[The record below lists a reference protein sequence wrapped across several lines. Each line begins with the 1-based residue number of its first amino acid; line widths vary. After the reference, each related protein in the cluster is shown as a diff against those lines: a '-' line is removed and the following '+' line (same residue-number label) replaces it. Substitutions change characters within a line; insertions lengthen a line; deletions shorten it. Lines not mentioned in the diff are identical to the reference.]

1 VKAARKALAAL
12 ALGIAL
18 AAPAASAE
26 PVTVVALGDSL
37 TAGFGLPQGEGLV
50 PQLQRWLDA
59 QGAGPVE
66 VINMGVSG
74 DTSAGGRARL
84 DWALGRSAD
93 AVILELGA
101 NDMLRGVDPS
111 ETRANLGAIL
121 SVLAERSLP
130 VLVTGMKSSANFGAD
145 YKAQFD
151 AIYPDLAAEH
161 GALLDPFF
169 FEGLLNRPGMLQA
182 DGLHPSAEGVAV
194 VVQRIGPL
202 VIELIERARR

>member
-1 VKAARKALAAL
+1 MKAARKALAAL
-12 ALGIAL
+12 ALGVAL
-18 AAPAASAE
+18 AAPAVSAE
-26 PVTVVALGDSL
+26 PVKVVALGDSL
-37 TAGFGLPQGEGLV
+37 TAGFGLPQGAGLV

-59 QGAGPVE
+59 EGAGPVE

-84 DWALGRSAD
+84 DWALGGGVD

-111 ETRANLGAIL
+111 ETRANLDAIL
-121 SVLAERSLP
+121 SAMAERGLP

-145 YKAQFD
+145 YQAQFD
-151 AIYPDLAAEH
+151 AIYPDLATEY

-169 FEGLLNRPGMLQA
+169 FEGLLDRPGMFQA
-182 DGLHPSAEGVAV
+182 DGLHPSADGVVV

-202 VIELIERARR
+202 VLDLIERARQ